1 METLI
6 EKRQK
11 ICEAC
16 PLYKIDKFYGPICDN
31 AKYISPDGV
40 TTSYFKK
47 EGWIRGCGCHMKR
60 KWVNVKAN
68 CIAGKW

>member
-47 EGWIRGCGCHMKR
+47 EG
-60 KWVNVKAN
+60 
-68 CIAGKW
+68 